1 MVACWRAW
9 QQASSTSDARPS
21 HEGTLGQQDMYPT
34 AEGGTMDPLIP
45 LRYARV
51 FFDGFLTEPRLDH
64 PEGIAIAPDGAIWCG
79 GEAGQLYRISP
90 DGSEIKLMAS
100 TGGFILGLAFDEIGR
115 LYACDVAHQTV
126 YRFDPATGD
135 LTPFAGVRCGQTLR
149 TPNWPVVDV
158 QRRRLYVSD
167 SSRMDQAAPGIW
179 AFDLE
184 TGRGALWYPKALH
197 FANGMAL
204 RADGQALYVAETFA
218 RRITCIPICPDG
230 SPGEG
235 ELVLTNLPGLPD
247 GLALDEAGNLY
258 IACYEPS
265 RIFRLT
271 PTGELQLLLDDPE
284 AHLLCHPTNLAFRG
298 KEVFIANLGRWHIT
312 QVVLDIGGV
321 PLPVR
326 VP

>member
-21 HEGTLGQQDMYPT
+21 HEGTLGQQDIYPT

-135 LTPFAGVRCGQTLR
+135 LTPSLEYAVG
-149 TPNWPVVDV
+149 
-158 QRRRLYVSD
+158 RRFEL
-167 SSRMDQAAPGIW
+167 
-179 AFDLE
+179 L
-184 TGRGALWYPKALH
+184 TGRLSTYNVGDSTYPI
-197 FANGMAL
+197 
-204 RADGQALYVAETFA
+204 A
-218 RRITCIPICPDG
+218 RGWTKQHPV
-230 SPGEG
+230 S
-235 ELVLTNLPGLPD
+235 GLS
-247 GLALDEAGNLY
+247 
-258 IACYEPS
+258 I
-265 RIFRLT
+265 
-271 PTGELQLLLDDPE
+271 
-284 AHLLCHPTNLAFRG
+284 
-298 KEVFIANLGRWHIT
+298 
-312 QVVLDIGGV
+312 
-321 PLPVR
+321 
-326 VP
+326 